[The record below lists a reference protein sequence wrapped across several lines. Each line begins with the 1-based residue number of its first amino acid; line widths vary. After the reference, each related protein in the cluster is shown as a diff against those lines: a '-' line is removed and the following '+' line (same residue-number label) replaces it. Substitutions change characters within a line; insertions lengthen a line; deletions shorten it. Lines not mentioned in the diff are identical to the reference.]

1 MTATDHP
8 VSPEDLMAYLDGELP
23 LAQAAVVQ
31 AHMAGCDGCQR
42 SSSDLRGV
50 SRDMARWQV
59 EIPPATMTA
68 RWRVPAKPDERG
80 ARFRWLL
87 KPSIAVA
94 ALVAV
99 VAVLASLTFQSP
111 PVQMSVGDNT
121 WAGSAVLPYPG
132 SSEQASSAK
141 LGDTA
146 RQAGPGLPLPTAE
159 IDTSVSMRS
168 SRTGFAGGP
177 AAHPYAPA
185 AQQKPT
191 PAIARVASLRFLTRD
206 FEATRSAV
214 ERIVAEMDGWFSQVS
229 VSRSGQARALTAAVQ
244 FPAAR
249 LDAGLAALKPLGMIV
264 DESLKGE
271 DVTAQIVDVEA
282 RLSNARNTEKRLL
295 DLLQRRTGALEDV
308 LAAEREMARV
318 REEIERFDAQRKS
331 LDRRVTYAT
340 VNLVVMEETPA
351 TLNLGPRPVPGRFRD
366 AFVTGVTEAVEM
378 ALGLTLLLL
387 RFAPTLI
394 LWVALLAWPVLLL
407 VRWGRRRVNLK
418 PEP

>member
-1 MTATDHP
+1 
-8 VSPEDLMAYLDGELP
+8 
-23 LAQAAVVQ
+23 
-31 AHMAGCDGCQR
+31 
-42 SSSDLRGV
+42 
-50 SRDMARWQV
+50 
-59 EIPPATMTA
+59 
-68 RWRVPAKPDERG
+68 
-80 ARFRWLL
+80 
-87 KPSIAVA
+87 
-94 ALVAV
+94 
-99 VAVLASLTFQSP
+99 
-111 PVQMSVGDNT
+111 
-121 WAGSAVLPYPG
+121 
-132 SSEQASSAK
+132 
-141 LGDTA
+141 
-146 RQAGPGLPLPTAE
+146 
-159 IDTSVSMRS
+159 MRS
-168 SRTGFAGGP
+168 STTGVAGGP
-177 AAHPYAPA
+177 PALAYAPA

-191 PAIARVASLRFLTRD
+191 PAIARVASLRLLTRD

-264 DESLKGE
+264 EESLKGE
-271 DVTAQIVDVEA
+271 DVTAQLVDVEA

-295 DLLQRRTGALEDV
+295 DLLQRCTGALEDV

-340 VNLVVMEETPA
+340 VNLVVLEETPA

-394 LWVALLAWPVLLL
+394 LWVAVLAWPVLLL
-407 VRWGRRRVNLK
+407 VRRSRRLLN

>member
-31 AHMAGCDGCQR
+31 AHVAGCDGCQR
-42 SSSDLRGV
+42 SSGDLRGV

-68 RWRVPAKPDERG
+68 PWPVSAKPDERR

-87 KPSIAVA
+87 TPSIAVA
-94 ALVAV
+94 ALIAV
-99 VAVLASLTFQSP
+99 VAVLASLSYQGRSI
-111 PVQMSVGDNT
+111 QYMLAGDPLRPAAAVPHSGGKDLAYDARLGGT
-121 WAGSAVLPYPG
+121 AGRAAVDF
-132 SSEQASSAK
+132 K
-141 LGDTA
+141 
-146 RQAGPGLPLPTAE
+146 QAGPGLEVPA
-159 IDTSVSMRS
+159 SMGS
-168 SRTGFAGGP
+168 STTGVAGGAP
-177 AAHPYAPA
+177 ALAYAPA
-185 AQQKPT
+185 APQKLTPT
-191 PAIARVASLRFLTRD
+191 IARVASLRLLTRD

-229 VSRSGQARALTAAVQ
+229 VSRSGQARALTATVQ

-282 RLSNARNTEKRLL
+282 RITNARNTEKRLL

-351 TLNLGPRPVPGRFRD
+351 TLNLGPRPVQGRFRD

-394 LWVALLAWPVLLL
+394 LWVAVLAWPVLLL
-407 VRWGRRRVNLK
+407 VRRSRRLLN

>member
-1 MTATDHP
+1 
-8 VSPEDLMAYLDGELP
+8 MAYLDGELP

-31 AHMAGCDGCQR
+31 AHVAGCDGCQR
-42 SSSDLRGV
+42 SSGDLRGV

-68 RWRVPAKPDERG
+68 PWPRSGRGGVVPAKPDERG

-87 KPSIAVA
+87 KPAFASLILVA
-94 ALVAV
+94 AL
-99 VAVLASLTFQSP
+99 ASLSYQGPSRNSP
-111 PVQMSVGDNT
+111 MAIAP
-121 WAGSAVLPYPG
+121 AAVPHSGAKELAYSG
-132 SSEQASSAK
+132 K

-146 RQAGPGLPLPTAE
+146 PQAGPGLPLPTAAE

-168 SRTGFAGGP
+168 SRTGVRWGTSRHA
-177 AAHPYAPA
+177 YAPA
-185 AQQKPT
+185 APQKPT
-191 PAIARVASLRFLTRD
+191 PAIARVASLRLLTRD

-264 DESLKGE
+264 EESLKGE

-394 LWVALLAWPVLLL
+394 LWVAVLAWPVLLL
-407 VRWGRRRVNLK
+407 VRWSRRRVNLK
-418 PEP
+418 PEA